1 MIKTAYASDFNKKK
15 TRPPNSGTAVLITRG
30 GSYPWLDY
38 DEWIIDLSPLR
49 NTLSKWKK
57 SKQTEEDWKKYREKF
72 LPQMKKS
79 KAVNKIEQLRQ
90 RSKNGESITLLCYC
104 KPGLHCHRYI
114 IKSLINGSNTVIESD

>member
-15 TRPPNSGTAVLITRG
+15 TRPPNSSTAVLITRG

-49 NTLSKWKK
+49 GTLSKWKK

-72 LPQMKKS
+72 LPQMKKVRQLIKLNS
-79 KAVNKIEQLRQ
+79 CVNVQRMGKA
-90 RSKNGESITLLCYC
+90 
-104 KPGLHCHRYI
+104 
-114 IKSLINGSNTVIESD
+114 